1 MPSISGQEDP
11 DEESRRDARI
21 RLILLAVAVLLVA
34 GYAATLS
41 HLHIVASRWAGGVL
55 PSGIPLVPIGAIA
68 AVLVCGAGF
77 LLIHRRGGAKH
88 FEMREAA
95 DTLGIIAGRAAFMQ
109 NFAGQIEGH
118 ARSGRQLALHLVD
131 IDRFRALNEAL
142 GEAEGDAF
150 LRRVAEGLLD
160 LVEDPERLARTGDDE
175 FAIIQPE
182 TGGARHAEIY
192 ARRIHDRLKEA
203 CAEVPRH
210 VRPGASI
217 GVAVMPEHGSE
228 PTKLLHSASR
238 ALATAKNAGGDSFR
252 VYAREMDMVVEAGLQ
267 MEKAVA
273 EGLQHGWFELHFQP
287 QYDLRSRRLTGFEA
301 LVRLNHPQL
310 GLLQPNVFLPI
321 AEARGLMQPLG
332 DWIVREALATA
343 TNWPPHLRLCINISV
358 GQFRHGNVAGTIV
371 QALSNSGVEGP
382 RLNVEISEAVLREQA
397 DAVHDQ
403 LRLLKGRGVTI
414 VLDDFGLDS
423 SSLQSL
429 ARSPCDAVK
438 LDRSFVQ
445 RVGEEPDM
453 ETLVKSLIGTA
464 QSFDLAIL
472 AEGVERAEQAHF
484 LVSNACRNVQGYLFG
499 RPAPMRDVAAIIA
512 KDLRKAVAEAEPE
525 PTTSSTAA

>member
-1 MPSISGQEDP
+1 ME
-11 DEESRRDARI
+11 
-21 RLILLAVAVLLVA
+21 
-34 GYAATLS
+34 
-41 HLHIVASRWAGGVL
+41 
-55 PSGIPLVPIGAIA
+55 
-68 AVLVCGAGF
+68 
-77 LLIHRRGGAKH
+77 
-88 FEMREAA
+88 
-95 DTLGIIAGRAAFMQ
+95 
-109 NFAGQIEGH
+109 NFAGQIETH

-131 IDRFRALNEAL
+131 IDRFRPLNEVL

-150 LRRVAEGLLD
+150 LRRVVARLLD
-160 LVEDPERLARTGDDE
+160 LVEDAERLARTGDDE

-192 ARRIHDRLKEA
+192 ARRIYDALNEA

-217 GVAVMPEHGSE
+217 GVAVMPEHGSK
-228 PTKLLHSASR
+228 PTALLHSASR
-238 ALATAKNAGGDSFR
+238 ALAAAKDAGGDGFR
-252 VYAREMDMVVEAGLQ
+252 VYAREMDMILEAGLQ

-301 LVRLNHPQL
+301 LIRLNHPQL

-321 AEARGLMQPLG
+321 AEARGLIQPLG
-332 DWIVREALATA
+332 DWIVREALAAA
-343 TNWPPHLRLCINISV
+343 TNWPPHLRLSINISV
-358 GQFRHGNVAGTIV
+358 EQFRHGNVAATIV

-403 LRLLKGRGVTI
+403 LRLLKARGVTI

-429 ARSPCDAVK
+429 ARSPCNAVK

-445 RVGEEPDM
+445 RVGEEPEM

-472 AEGVERAEQAHF
+472 AEGVERPEQAHF
-484 LVSNACRNVQGYLFG
+484 LVSNACQNVQGYLFG
-499 RPAPMRDVAAIIA
+499 RPAHMRDVAAIIA
-512 KDLRKAVAEAEPE
+512 KDLRKAVAEGQPE
-525 PTTSSTAA
+525 PTTSSTAAA

>member
-1 MPSISGQEDP
+1 
-11 DEESRRDARI
+11 
-21 RLILLAVAVLLVA
+21 
-34 GYAATLS
+34 
-41 HLHIVASRWAGGVL
+41 
-55 PSGIPLVPIGAIA
+55 
-68 AVLVCGAGF
+68 
-77 LLIHRRGGAKH
+77 
-88 FEMREAA
+88 
-95 DTLGIIAGRAAFMQ
+95 
-109 NFAGQIEGH
+109 
-118 ARSGRQLALHLVD
+118 
-131 IDRFRALNEAL
+131 
-142 GEAEGDAF
+142 
-150 LRRVAEGLLD
+150 
-160 LVEDPERLARTGDDE
+160 
-175 FAIIQPE
+175 
-182 TGGARHAEIY
+182 
-192 ARRIHDRLKEA
+192 
-203 CAEVPRH
+203 
-210 VRPGASI
+210 
-217 GVAVMPEHGSE
+217 
-228 PTKLLHSASR
+228 
-238 ALATAKNAGGDSFR
+238 
-252 VYAREMDMVVEAGLQ
+252 
-267 MEKAVA
+267 
-273 EGLQHGWFELHFQP
+273 
-287 QYDLRSRRLTGFEA
+287 
-301 LVRLNHPQL
+301 
-310 GLLQPNVFLPI
+310 
-321 AEARGLMQPLG
+321 MQPLG

-343 TNWPPHLRLCINISV
+343 ANWPPHLRLSINISV
-358 GQFRHGNVAGTIV
+358 GQFRHGNVAATIV

-429 ARSPCDAVK
+429 ARSPCKAVK

-525 PTTSSTAA
+525 RTTSSTAA